1 MRGINRNTAAIR
13 RIVRLVAA
21 VVIAYVC
28 SRDLERGSSQD
39 LEREIILSMR

>member
-21 VVIAYVC
+21 VVIAYLC
-28 SRDLERGSSQD
+28 SQD
-39 LEREIILSMR
+39 LDGGDYFVHALI